1 MITRILLPLIIVLGI
16 ILGMSAYT
24 VDQRERVILF
34 NFGKIKQVDV
44 EPGLHFKIPIAQNI
58 RRFDGRI
65 LTLDAQPE
73 HFLTSEKKNVI
84 VDFFVKWKID
94 DVAHYFKATRGQE
107 SVAQNRLLQILKDG
121 LRNEF
126 AQRSIREA
134 ISGERSQIMVAIN
147 ETSNAQAQELGIVV
161 VDVRI
166 SRIDFSEKN
175 SESVYKRMRAERAR
189 IAKEF
194 RATGREEAE
203 RLRANSDKTRTI
215 IMAEATKDAQKMRGA
230 GDAIA
235 AETYAS
241 AYTQDPEFYSFYRS
255 LESYRKSFQSGTDVM
270 MLDPDSEFFRYFNT
284 PTAGASSP

>member
-1 MITRILLPLIIVLGI
+1 MITKVLVPIIVVLAILLGL
-16 ILGMSAYT
+16 SAYT

-34 NFGKIKQVDV
+34 TWGKIKQVDV
-44 EPGLHFKIPIAQNI
+44 EPGLHFKIPFMQKI

-84 VDFFVKWKID
+84 VDFFVKWRIS
-94 DVAHYFKATRGQE
+94 DVAQYYKATRGQE
-107 SVAQNRLLQILKDG
+107 SVAQNRLLQMLKDG

-126 AQRSIREA
+126 ATRTIREA
-134 ISGERSQIMVAIN
+134 ISGERSKIMISIH
-147 ETSNAQAQELGIVV
+147 ETSNALSQELGVDV

-166 SRIDFSEKN
+166 SRIDFSETN

-194 RATGREEAE
+194 RATGAEAAE
-203 RLRANSDKTRTI
+203 RIRASADKDRTI
-215 IMAEATKDAQKMRGA
+215 IVAEAYKESQQLRGA
-230 GDAIA
+230 GDAKA
-235 AETYAS
+235 ADIYAL
-241 AYTQDPEFYSFYRS
+241 AYSGDPEFYSFYRS

-270 MLDPDSEFFRYFNT
+270 MLDPESEFFRYFNA
-284 PTAGASSP
+284 PKGK

>member
-1 MITRILLPLIIVLGI
+1 MITKVLVSLIIVLAVV
-16 ILGMSAYT
+16 LGLSAYT

-34 NFGKIKQVDV
+34 TWGKIKQVNV
-44 EPGLHFKIPIAQNI
+44 EPGLHFKVPFVQNI
-58 RRFDGRI
+58 RRLDGRI

-84 VDFFVKWKID
+84 VDFFVKWRID
-94 DVAHYFKATRGQE
+94 DVAQFYTATRGQE

-126 AQRSIREA
+126 AKRTILEV
-134 ISGERSQIMVAIN
+134 ISGERSKIMVSIH
-147 ETSNAQAQELGIVV
+147 ETSNSQAKELGVEV

-194 RATGREEAE
+194 RATGAEAAE
-203 RLRANSDKTRTI
+203 RIRASADKDRTI
-215 IMAEATKDAQKMRGA
+215 IVAEAYKESQIVRGA
-230 GDAIA
+230 GDAQA
-235 AETYAS
+235 ADIYAV
-241 AYTQDPEFYSFYRS
+241 AYSGDPEFYSFYRS

-270 MLDPDSEFFRYFNT
+270 LLDPESEFFRYFNA
-284 PTAGASSP
+284 PKAASQP